1 MFARKPVVT
10 TTDPAAATTTEAV
23 PADTV
28 VANPLAAE
36 AVTEA
41 APAAAAETVP
51 ATTTTTAPAASSWF
65 AAKPAAA
72 AAAATPAPAA
82 SSWFAAAPPAGGA
95 VPPPNVEPPPAPSAD
110 EEIPAEDQLI
120 NVSSIPKG
128 VACDPPNVATFGIND
143 IACGVIPIGR
153 STVRIS
159 DLDIDIHKSES
170 PCNILCCAGR
180 YTENVHMGNIKIMKH
195 SLGARPC
202 STLTKYAVI
211 SILVGVIVGFG
222 LKDDKKKEDGMY
234 PGIGAGAG
242 VFLLLFI
249 AWFLDR
255 KASFSYGNQGTELLP
270 MLSTILGPEGLKVS
284 QFKIE
289 KLLQASWAAWSR
301 FRHVQVFDALK
312 VSENPLVTTHTQETH
327 TCCGI
332 WPAGADYLTIVD
344 GKAIVIRKTEG
355 FLNIDLFSAS
365 NWLGF
370 WSDDV
375 HWVQYTRGNRTRRG
389 FYFTIVAGLAVGLGI
404 AFGAYTEKER
414 EADKA
419 TGPAAAGG
427 AITFLVFFTLW
438 FLSAITKVQFGLT
451 DLEMPIVQVP
461 RGSATDTFN
470 EVTSVL
476 THREA
481 DVTNNVIRSGVIKGK
496 DMNDAFVDIIVTSDI
511 AEVRSLSGAQN
522 ACEKNVCWLCL
533 DESAYRVRTHDIQ
546 FVYSSIESIVPQV
559 IFSFSYLIIG
569 IFISVLLKQYVYT
582 KPKDQEDALQQ
593 GVGGSFG
600 VAILNLIY
608 AFCNRK
614 SVVVIGTPLQKPMTW
629 NARVLDALGYL
640 PPALKY
646 MYFVEFKSLF
656 ASPEATVKDI
666 AAAIRMARSKSH
678 PFPPPTV
685 KPGEHE
691 HAPKH
696 DHAPPKHVVSGAE
709 KSSPAP
715 STETAVAVAV
725 KEDAPSSSS
734 PAPAADVPVKKVEE
748 QQSVKKTS
756 HDKKKQHEQEA
767 KKLFDENELP
777 PHWNWE
783 ETEDGEIYY
792 TDHEGETTWD
802 DPRDKFSTFLAAYI
816 KAVKE

>member
-1 MFARKPVVT
+1 MFARKAPVT
-10 TTDPAAATTTEAV
+10 TAPTSSEAVTTESI
-23 PADTV
+23 PTDTV
-28 VANPLAAE
+28 VANPLANAVANPAE
-36 AVTEA
+36 
-41 APAAAAETVP
+41 
-51 ATTTTTAPAASSWF
+51 TTTTSPAPQVAASGWFSKPAVTASAPPAPQASSWF
-65 AAKPAAA
+65 SASPAPVPPAN
-72 AAAATPAPAA
+72 TEPAPA
-82 SSWFAAAPPAGGA
+82 
-95 VPPPNVEPPPAPSAD
+95 PSVD
-110 EEIPAEDQLI
+110 EEIPSEESI
-120 NVSSIPKG
+120 ISVSSIPKG
-128 VACDPPNVATFGIND
+128 FACDPPNVATFGIND

-170 PCNILCCAGR
+170 PFNILCCAGR
-180 YTENVHMGNIKIMKH
+180 YTENVHMGNVKIMKH

-202 STLTKYAVI
+202 STLTKYTII
-211 SILVGVIVGFG
+211 SILVGVIVGFA
-222 LKDDKKKEDGMY
+222 LKDAKKKEDGMY

-242 VFLLLFI
+242 VFLLLFA
-249 AWFLDR
+249 AWFFDR

-270 MLSTILGPEGLKVS
+270 MLSTVLGPEGLQVS

-301 FRHVQVFDALK
+301 FRHVPVFDVLK
-312 VSENPLVTTHTQETH
+312 VAENPLVTTHTQETH

-332 WPAGADYLTIVD
+332 WPAGADNLTIVD

-355 FLNIDLFSAS
+355 FMNLDIFSS
-365 NWLGF
+365 SDWLGF

-404 AFGAYTEKER
+404 AFGAYTEAERVKE
-414 EADKA
+414 KA

-461 RGSATDTFN
+461 RGTATDTFN

-476 THREA
+476 TRREA
-481 DVTNNVIRSGVIKGK
+481 DVTNTVVRTGVIKGK
-496 DMNDAFVDIIVTSDI
+496 DMNDAFVDIIVTPDI
-511 AEVRSLSGAQN
+511 AEVRALSGAAN
-522 ACEKNVCWLCL
+522 ACEKTVCWLCL

-559 IFSFSYLIIG
+559 IFSISYLIIG
-569 IFISVLLKQYVYT
+569 IFISVLIKEYSY
-582 KPKDQEDALQQ
+582 KNPKDQEEALQN
-593 GVGGSFG
+593 GVGGSF
-600 VAILNLIY
+600 VVPIIYLIY

-614 SVVVIGTPLQKPMTW
+614 SVVVIGTPLQKPMSF
-629 NARVLDALGYL
+629 NARVLDAIGYL

-656 ASPEATVKDI
+656 SSPEATVKDI
-666 AAAIRMARSKSH
+666 AAAIRMARAKSH
-678 PFPPPTV
+678 PFPPPIV
-685 KPGEHE
+685 KTGESE
-691 HAPKH
+691 HAPEH
-696 DHAPPKHVVSGAE
+696 IVSGAG
-709 KSSPAP
+709 KSSTSEITSSR
-715 STETAVAVAV
+715 STIHVSAVPKVVETIAASA
-725 KEDAPSSSS
+725 ASSS
-734 PAPAADVPVKKVEE
+734 AAASVDVPSKKEEEPVKKK
-748 QQSVKKTS
+748 SDKS
-756 HDKKKQHEQEA
+756 DKKKHHEQEA

-777 PHWNWE
+777 PHWSWE

-792 TDHEGETTWD
+792 TDHDGETTWE
-802 DPRDKFSTFLAAYI
+802 DPRDNFDSFFKMYL
-816 KAVKE
+816 KAVKAE

>member
-1 MFARKPVVT
+1 MFAKKVITSTAPE
-10 TTDPAAATTTEAV
+10 AAAEATEAV
-23 PADTV
+23 TAETV
-28 VANPLAAE
+28 VANPLAAT
-36 AVTEA
+36 ADGA
-41 APAAAAETVP
+41 AGGAAA
-51 ATTTTTAPAASSWF
+51 ATTTTGTPAAASSWF
-65 AAKPAAA
+65 AAKPGETAP
-72 AAAATPAPAA
+72 TPAA
-82 SSWFAAAPPAGGA
+82 SSWFAAAPAAGA
-95 VPPPNVEPPPAPSAD
+95 VPPANVEPPPAPSVD
-110 EEIPAEDQLI
+110 EEIPAEDQI
-120 NVSSIPKG
+120 ISVASIPKG

-143 IACGVIPIGR
+143 IACGFIPIGR

-170 PCNILCCAGR
+170 PFNILCCAGR
-180 YTENVHMGNIKIMKH
+180 YNENVHMGNVKIMKH
-195 SLGARPC
+195 NLGARPC
-202 STLTKYAVI
+202 STLTKYAII
-211 SILVGVIVGFG
+211 SILVGVIVGFA

-249 AWFLDR
+249 AWFMDR

-312 VSENPLVTTHTQETH
+312 PSEDPLVTTHTQETH

-355 FLNIDLFSAS
+355 FLNLDVFSS
-365 NWLGF
+365 SSWLGF

-404 AFGAYTEKER
+404 AFGAYTEADR
-414 EADKA
+414 SSDKA

-461 RGSATDTFN
+461 RSTATDTFN

-481 DVTNNVIRSGVIKGK
+481 DVTNSVIRTGVIKGK
-496 DMNDAFVDIIVTSDI
+496 DLNDAFVDILVTSDI

-593 GVGGSFG
+593 GVGGSFA

-614 SVVVIGTPLQKPMTW
+614 SVVVIGTPLQKPMSF

-678 PFPPPTV
+678 PFPPPSV

-691 HAPKH
+691 Q
-696 DHAPPKHVVSGAE
+696 PPEHIVSGAG
-709 KSSPAP
+709 KHSSSTTAQTP
-715 STETAVAVAV
+715 SIEVVAV
-725 KEDAPSSSS
+725 KEEKVEKA
-734 PAPAADVPVKKVEE
+734 PAPPPVPVDEVPSKSEEVE
-748 QQSVKKTS
+748 QPVVKKKS
-756 HDKKKQHEQEA
+756 SNDKKKVHEQEA

-777 PHWNWE
+777 PHWSWE
-783 ETEDGEIYY
+783 ETDDGEIYY
-792 TDHEGETTWD
+792 TDHDGETTWD
-802 DPRDKFSTFLAAYI
+802 DPRDNFDTFLAAYL
-816 KAVKE
+816 KAVKA